1 MARIGFSVGQSAAKP
16 VRSNAGI
23 ASIAAVSLRNRR
35 RLLVIMNLVRLDAR
49 WILSPIFSS
58 SVDAMAGVP
67 WLQGCCAGRVR
78 RV

>member
-16 VRSNAGI
+16 VRSSAGI
-23 ASIAAVSLRNRR
+23 SVAAVSLRNRR

-49 WILSPIFSS
+49 WILSPIFSG
-58 SVDAMAGVP
+58 SVDAVAGVLR
-67 WLQGCCAGRVR
+67 LQGCCAGRGR